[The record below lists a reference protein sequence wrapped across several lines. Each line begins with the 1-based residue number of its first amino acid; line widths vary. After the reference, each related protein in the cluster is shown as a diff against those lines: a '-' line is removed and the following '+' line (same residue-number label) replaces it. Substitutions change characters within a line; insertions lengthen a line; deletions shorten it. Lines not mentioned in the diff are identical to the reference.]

1 MSKVRV
7 SHKLK
12 TVVLNDEA
20 RHAVKYSGPS
30 NTRIQEIILGTDG
43 RSMATSQEAR
53 WLGAAVLFYNG
64 YSFDPPIKL
73 KQKTV
78 KAKVR

>member
-1 MSKVRV
+1 MSKLTVN
-7 SHKLK
+7 HKNK

-20 RHAVKYSGPS
+20 RAALKRSGPS
-30 NTRIQEIILGTDG
+30 NARLVQIVMSNEE
-43 RSMATSQEAR
+43 RHMPTSEEAR
-53 WLGAAVLFYNG
+53 WIGAAVLFYNG